1 MNKKYKAFLFDYDGT
16 LIDTNQRIVDSWD
29 HMYFKH
35 FGQHITGDEV
45 KWTFG
50 IVLWDAIKEEM
61 RRRGHEDVDVDELV
75 ASYREY
81 QIPPCP
87 TPAPPFEGVAEAV
100 KALKER
106 GAKLAIVTSR
116 GLATCRAGLEEYGL
130 NGCFDAIVAAETTD
144 IHKPL
149 PEPALIGCRMLGVK
163 PAEALM
169 IGDSL
174 FDLHCG
180 CSAGCDTAFVTW
192 SFATPLETAV
202 KEGTPTYIIN
212 HPSDLLELV

>member
-1 MNKKYKAFLFDYDGT
+1 MIKKYKAFLFDYDGT

-29 HMYFKH
+29 HMFFKH

-50 IVLWDAIKEEM
+50 IVLRDAIEEEI
-61 RRRGHEDVDVDELV
+61 RRRGITGCDIDELV

-81 QIPPCP
+81 QIPKCP
-87 TPAPPFEGVAEAV
+87 TPAPPFEGIAEALRG
-100 KALKER
+100 LKER
-106 GAKLAIVTSR
+106 GAKLCIVTSR
-116 GLATCRAGLEEYGL
+116 GYATCVAGLEEYGIL
-130 NGCFDAIVAAETTD
+130 DCFDAFVAAETTD

-149 PEPALIGCRMLGVK
+149 PEPALIGCSMLGVE
-163 PAEALM
+163 PREALM

-180 CSAGCDTAFVTW
+180 CSAGCDTGFVTW

-202 KEGTPTYIIN
+202 KEGAPTYIID